1 MINFS
6 DSKIEIVLNL
16 ELVGVIYCGRS
27 FLVRT
32 KEMDDNLFYDHVFPG
47 PVNIMDT
54 PWSVE
59 NLLFEK
65 VDSDDDIANLF
76 DGGVKDEGFDEED
89 VISNPGT
96 PRNIEEIS
104 DEEIKNLRVQELNKL
119 LRGVPRDEA
128 VKIRRKRRNLKNRGY
143 ALRCRMRRQQF
154 QQDLF
159 NENQLLKRQ
168 LEDDREKLRKVLKE
182 RNIYKGK
189 FLQLQSACRGEYMAE
204 RFAPRDLCL
213 ETGFAS

>member
-1 MINFS
+1 M
-6 DSKIEIVLNL
+6 DGNL
-16 ELVGVIYCGRS
+16 L
-27 FLVRT
+27 
-32 KEMDDNLFYDHVFPG
+32 YDHVFPG
-47 PVNIMDT
+47 SVDIMDT

-65 VDSDDDIANLF
+65 VDQLDSDNDTASLF
-76 DGGVKDEGFDEED
+76 NGEGKDEGFEEDD

-96 PRNIEEIS
+96 PRNIEKIS
-104 DEEIKNLRVQELNKL
+104 DEDIKNLRVQELNKL

-143 ALRCRMRRQQF
+143 ALKCRMRRQQF
-154 QQDLF
+154 QKDLF

-189 FLQLQSACRGEYMAE
+189 LLQLQSACRGEYMAAE
-204 RFAPRDLCL
+204 RFAPPDFCL
-213 ETGFAS
+213 ETGFA

>member
-1 MINFS
+1 ML
-6 DSKIEIVLNL
+6 DSFFGEP
-16 ELVGVIYCGRS
+16 E
-27 FLVRT
+27 
-32 KEMDDNLFYDHVFPG
+32 EMDDNFLCDNVFSG

-59 NLLFEK
+59 NLLFENIDTDVADLSNGGGK
-65 VDSDDDIANLF
+65 
-76 DGGVKDEGFDEED
+76 DGEFDEED

-143 ALRCRMRRQQF
+143 ALRCRVRRQQF
-154 QQDLF
+154 QEDLF

-182 RNIYKGK
+182 RNIYKRK
-189 FLQLQSACRGEYMAE
+189 FLQLQLACRGEYVLE
-204 RFAPRDLCL
+204 RFVPPYLSLD
-213 ETGFAS
+213 TGIA

>member
-1 MINFS
+1 ML
-6 DSKIEIVLNL
+6 DSFFGEP
-16 ELVGVIYCGRS
+16 E
-27 FLVRT
+27 
-32 KEMDDNLFYDHVFPG
+32 EMDDNFLCDNVFSG

-59 NLLFEK
+59 NLLFENIDTDVADLSNGGGK
-65 VDSDDDIANLF
+65 
-76 DGGVKDEGFDEED
+76 DGEFDEED
-89 VISNPGT
+89 VISDPGT

-143 ALRCRMRRQQF
+143 ALRCRVRRQQF
-154 QQDLF
+154 QEDLF

-182 RNIYKGK
+182 RNIYKRK
-189 FLQLQSACRGEYMAE
+189 FLQLQLACRGEYVLE
-204 RFAPRDLCL
+204 RFVPPYLSLD
-213 ETGFAS
+213 TGIA

>member
-1 MINFS
+1 
-6 DSKIEIVLNL
+6 
-16 ELVGVIYCGRS
+16 
-27 FLVRT
+27 
-32 KEMDDNLFYDHVFPG
+32 MDDNLLYDNVFSG

-65 VDSDDDIANLF
+65 IDSGIADLF
-76 DGGVKDEGFDEED
+76 NGGGKDEDSDEED

-96 PRNIEEIS
+96 PKNIEEIS

-154 QQDLF
+154 QEDLS
-159 NENQLLKRQ
+159 NENQILKRQ
-168 LEDDREKLRKVLKE
+168 LEDDREQLRKVMKE
-182 RNIYKGK
+182 RNVYKRK
-189 FLQLQSACRGEYMAE
+189 FLQLQSACRGEYMTKHVVPPY
-204 RFAPRDLCL
+204 FALN
-213 ETGFAS
+213 TGLAGIKC

>member
-1 MINFS
+1 M
-6 DSKIEIVLNL
+6 VL
-16 ELVGVIYCGRS
+16 GVFYCARS
-27 FLVRT
+27 FLLRT
-32 KEMDDNLFYDHVFPG
+32 KEMDDHLLYDRVFPG
-47 PVNIMDT
+47 PVDIMDT
-54 PWSVE
+54 PWPVE

-65 VDSDDDIANLF
+65 EDSDNDIANLF
-76 DGGVKDEGFDEED
+76 NGGVKDEGFDEED
-89 VISNPGT
+89 LISNPGT

-104 DEEIKNLRVQELNKL
+104 DEEIKNLRVQQLNKL

-154 QQDLF
+154 QKDLF

-189 FLQLQSACRGEYMAE
+189 LLQLQSAYRGEYMTE
-204 RFAPRDLCL
+204 RFAPPELCL
-213 ETGFAS
+213 ETGFA

>member
-1 MINFS
+1 
-6 DSKIEIVLNL
+6 
-16 ELVGVIYCGRS
+16 
-27 FLVRT
+27 
-32 KEMDDNLFYDHVFPG
+32 MDDNLLCDHVFPES
-47 PVNIMDT
+47 VNIMDT

-76 DGGVKDEGFDEED
+76 NGGCKDEGFDEED

-154 QQDLF
+154 QKDLF
-159 NENQLLKRQ
+159 NENQVLKRQ

-189 FLQLQSACRGEYMAE
+189 LLQLQSACRGEYMAE
-204 RFAPRDLCL
+204 RFAPPDLCL
-213 ETGFAS
+213 ETGFA

>member
-1 MINFS
+1 
-6 DSKIEIVLNL
+6 
-16 ELVGVIYCGRS
+16 
-27 FLVRT
+27 
-32 KEMDDNLFYDHVFPG
+32 MDDSLLYDEVFPG
-47 PVNIMDT
+47 SVNIMDT

-65 VDSDDDIANLF
+65 VDSDNDIADLF
-76 DGGVKDEGFDEED
+76 NGGGKDEGFDEED

-104 DEEIKNLRVQELNKL
+104 DEAIENLRVPELNKL

-154 QQDLF
+154 QEDLF

-168 LEDDREKLRKVLKE
+168 LEDDKEKLRKVLKE
-182 RNIYKGK
+182 RNIFKKK
-189 FLQLQSACRGEYMAE
+189 FLQLQSACIGEYMVE
-204 RFAPRDLCL
+204 RLVPPDLAL
-213 ETGFAS
+213 ETGIA

>member
-1 MINFS
+1 
-6 DSKIEIVLNL
+6 
-16 ELVGVIYCGRS
+16 
-27 FLVRT
+27 
-32 KEMDDNLFYDHVFPG
+32 MDDNLLYDHVFSG
-47 PVNIMDT
+47 QVNIMDT

-59 NLLFEK
+59 NLLFENI
-65 VDSDDDIANLF
+65 DSDNDIAVLF
-76 DGGVKDEGFDEED
+76 SGEGKDEGFDEED

-154 QQDLF
+154 QEDLF

-168 LEDDREKLRKVLKE
+168 LEDDKETLRKLLKE
-182 RNIYKGK
+182 RNIYKRK

-204 RFAPRDLCL
+204 RFVPPDLAL
-213 ETGFAS
+213 ETEIA